1 LKSLLNCKEPVETPR
16 PGGQEAMALLKGAPE
31 TVEALL
37 LVVPPGYAATHKRL
51 VRGGG
56 YLTIWR
62 AT

>member
-1 LKSLLNCKEPVETPR
+1 
-16 PGGQEAMALLKGAPE
+16 MALLKGAPE